1 MKHVEAAQM
10 ARLHSITS
18 CVFQRGELCSYLGN
32 VNAVD
37 TKTSGRTFGTVTM
50 MMMVMMMAVSAEV
63 VLSKEDPVA

>member
-1 MKHVEAAQM
+1 MSK
-10 ARLHSITS
+10 RLKWPGYTPLTRVYSS
-18 CVFQRGELCSYLGN
+18 AGGLCSYLGN